1 MEKLEKDRLF
11 QENKESRRKNKRNAI
26 QSQSESK
33 LEEDRLFQDN
43 KESLRKNKRI
53 AIQPESKLEKEV
65 VRRTTSK
72 NIVERLKEKIQKQK
86 IKLQTYIANALLK
99 FEGLSVNK

>member
-33 LEEDRLFQDN
+33 LEEDRIFQDN
-43 KESLRKNKRI
+43 KESRRKNKRI

-72 NIVERLKEKIQKQK
+72 NIDK
-86 IKLQTYIANALLK
+86 
-99 FEGLSVNK
+99 